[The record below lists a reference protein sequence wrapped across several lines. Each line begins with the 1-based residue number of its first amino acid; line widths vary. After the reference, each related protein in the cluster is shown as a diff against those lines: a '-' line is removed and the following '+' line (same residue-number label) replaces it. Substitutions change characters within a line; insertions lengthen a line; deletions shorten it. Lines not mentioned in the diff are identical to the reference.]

1 MSIVIFFF
9 NEYIEQ
15 YPGLCVC
22 ITISFQAVFPILVCN
37 RELTIM
43 CDPLSV
49 TGSVIA
55 VVTVAV
61 ESCDTLCTF
70 FRSFCDTAEY
80 LKHYISKLEALKA
93 VFADIAELDK
103 ATSGHLTLDQGLK
116 SQLEECGLHLQEI
129 EKTVMPSY
137 KKLQMSKGDRLWTKM
152 KWSTA
157 IQRQKIEKL
166 MIRIESHC
174 QTFVLTLLLLNT

>member
-1 MSIVIFFF
+1 
-9 NEYIEQ
+9 
-15 YPGLCVC
+15 
-22 ITISFQAVFPILVCN
+22 
-37 RELTIM
+37 M

-55 VVTVAV
+55 IVTVAV
-61 ESCDTLCTF
+61 ESCDSLCTF

-80 LKHYISKLEALKA
+80 LKHYISTLEALKA
-93 VFADIAELDK
+93 VFANIAELDK
-103 ATSGHLTLDQGLK
+103 ETSRHLTFDQGLK
-116 SQLEECGLHLQEI
+116 SQLEECGLHLQAI

-137 KKLQMSKGDRLWTKM
+137 KRLQMSKGDRLWTKM
-152 KWSTA
+152 KWATA
-157 IQRQKIEKL
+157 FQRQRIEKL

>member
-1 MSIVIFFF
+1 
-9 NEYIEQ
+9 
-15 YPGLCVC
+15 
-22 ITISFQAVFPILVCN
+22 
-37 RELTIM
+37 M

-49 TGSVIA
+49 TGSVIE

-80 LKHYISKLEALKA
+80 LKHYISTLEALKV

-103 ATSGHLTLDQGLK
+103 ETSRHHLAFHQGLK
-116 SQLEECGLHLQEI
+116 SQLEECGLHLQAI

-137 KKLQMSKGDRLWTKM
+137 DRLQMSRGDRLWTKM

-157 IQRQKIEKL
+157 FQRQRIEKF

-174 QTFVLTLLLLNT
+174 QTFVLTLLSLNT